1 MVDFLSNWIE
11 GIAIAVIL
19 VSIFEMLLP
28 EGNTKKYIK
37 IILGIYVVFSII
49 SPFVDS
55 EALYKLNISDTI
67 EDYASNTNSTIASQ
81 DNSENNLDQMYIDTF
96 ETELKNKIEEQG
108 YNVKTCTVDAVFDT
122 ESEDFGITNIT
133 IVLDSKNN
141 NDNSEKNENKTNT
154 NQISEIQDVEKVE
167 INIGNTQEQTTSNK
181 EITSDDVKDL
191 KKYLSDYYEID
202 KSIINI
208 QT

>member
-108 YNVKTCTVDAVFDT
+108 YNVKKCTVDAVFDT

-167 INIGNTQEQTTSNK
+167 INIGNTQEQTISNK

>member
-19 VSIFEMLLP
+19 VSIFEILLP

-55 EALYKLNISDTI
+55 EARYKLNISDKI
-67 EDYASNTNSTIASQ
+67 EEYASNTNSTIAFQ
-81 DNSENNLDQMYIDTF
+81 DNSENNLEQMYIDTF

-141 NDNSEKNENKTNT
+141 NDNSENITNT

-167 INIGNTQEQTTSNK
+167 INIGNTQEQTISNK

-208 QT
+208 TV